1 MSTAMMSAPSRASVM
16 AWLRPWP
23 RAAPVMKAT
32 LPSTRPVIVLSSLSL
47 CVCCVQ
53 HVVLVLAGFR
63 TKAGERVARSARFVV
78 AGPGVGKPGDGVS
91 VRGGDRADA
100 PRGAP
105 HSAVDQLPDPGGG
118 YRHGRGFHGPA
129 PVLFQAGS
137 LGRLLREIRLQVDR
151 AAGFEAPAG
160 CEGADVHRVVA
171 EGVKQL
177 GDLGLGGGVIAGDG
191 QGA

>member
-1 MSTAMMSAPSRASVM
+1 MMSAPSRASVM

-53 HVVLVLAGFR
+53 HVMLVLAGFR
-63 TKAGERVARSARFVV
+63 TKAGEPVTRSARFVV
-78 AGPGVGKPGDGVS
+78 AEPGVGKPGTVS
-91 VRGGDRADA
+91 QF
-100 PRGAP
+100 GAET
-105 HSAVDQLPDPGGG
+105 
-118 YRHGRGFHGPA
+118 GRMP
-129 PVLFQAGS
+129 
-137 LGRLLREIRLQVDR
+137 REIRPQVDR
-151 AAGFEAPAG
+151 AAGLEAPAV

-171 EGVKQL
+171 EGVQQL

-191 QGA
+191 QGAAVRGAGGPGEGEQAGRE

>member
-63 TKAGERVARSARFVV
+63 TRADERVGV
-78 AGPGVGKPGDGVS
+78 AGPDGRCRRAPPRPCQLLHGPDDPPSIDPHDLRWAARVAP
-91 VRGGDRADA
+91 RAAQPRPDRAC
-100 PRGAP
+100 G
-105 HSAVDQLPDPGGG
+105 
-118 YRHGRGFHGPA
+118 
-129 PVLFQAGS
+129 
-137 LGRLLREIRLQVDR
+137 
-151 AAGFEAPAG
+151 
-160 CEGADVHRVVA
+160 HR
-171 EGVKQL
+171 
-177 GDLGLGGGVIAGDG
+177 
-191 QGA
+191 